1 MTPPGTVNATDQA
14 RLIDYLTNYNGN
26 LYMEGTK
33 IGFDHF
39 GSSMLTHFGVKFDSE
54 GDIYEV
60 HDLAAQHDEFL
71 TDIDF
76 EYAGGESPHYLVDRL
91 VSTGAELLYTSED
104 DYQRTFSY
112 NENDNYKVITSSV
125 LFSAFKDADS
135 LCMKPFLMAEMV
147 NYFLDI
153 GTTTGLDHL
162 FGTRNSVTATS
173 YPNPFSVET
182 SIEFVLPVSGNVKVD
197 VIDNS
202 GRLISQ
208 LVNRSFSAGS
218 HVVTW
223 NALDDTGR
231 KVDRGIYFYRIT
243 TEQQAGTGK
252 LILK

>member
-54 GDIYEV
+54 GDFYEV
-60 HDLAAQHDEFL
+60 HDLTAQNDDLMDE
-71 TDIDF
+71 IDF
-76 EYAGGESPHYLVDRL
+76 VYAGGESPHYMVDRL
-91 VSTGAELLYTSED
+91 VSTGAEVIYTSED
-104 DYQRTFSY
+104 DFQRTFAY

-125 LFSAFKDADS
+125 LFSALKDADS
-135 LCMKPFLMAEMV
+135 LRMKPYLMAEMV

-153 GTTTGLDHL
+153 GTTTGIDQLVDSK
-162 FGTRNSVTATS
+162 NNVTATS

-182 SIEFVLPVSGNVKVD
+182 NIEFILPASGNVKVD
-197 VIDNS
+197 IFNSS
-202 GRLISQ
+202 GRLITQ
-208 LVNRSFSAGS
+208 LVNRSFSAGR

-223 NALDDTGR
+223 NALDHTGQQAG
-231 KVDRGIYFYRIT
+231 RGIYYYRII
-243 TEQQAGTGK
+243 TEQQTGTGK